1 MVLSENHQIISHQ
14 TTAVDTMNKH
24 FVNITCKLKLEPME
38 SKLHC
43 QKYSIGTETTKALLK
58 SDLR

>member
-1 MVLSENHQIISHQ
+1 
-14 TTAVDTMNKH
+14 MNKH

-58 SDLR
+58 SDLRWMTKIIYSHSNLLNLEKY

>member
-1 MVLSENHQIISHQ
+1 
-14 TTAVDTMNKH
+14 MNKH